1 MVKNNITIEDAR
13 LIFRNFAGEESKF
26 NAKGKRNFCVVL
38 DPELAKDLED
48 DGWNVKWPP
57 AREDGEERDPYI
69 QVKVSFG
76 QFPPKVVLISSQG
89 KLKLD
94 EDTIGTLD
102 YAAIEVA
109 DVIIR
114 PYNYE
119 VNGKKGVSAYLKS
132 LYVTIQEDE
141 LDRKYSDIPDVSNP
155 ERVFVDED

>member
-1 MVKNNITIEDAR
+1 MVKKNITIEDAK

-26 NAKGKRNFCVVL
+26 NSKGKRNFCVLL
-38 DPELAKDLED
+38 DPETAKELEE

-57 AREDGEERDPYI
+57 ARENGEERDPYL
-69 QVKVSFG
+69 QVKVSFDN
-76 QFPPKVVLISSQG
+76 FPPKVIIVSSQG
-89 KLKLD
+89 KTRLD
-94 EDTIGTLD
+94 ADTINTLD
-102 YAAIEVA
+102 YASIETA

-141 LDRKYSDIPDVSNP
+141 LDLKYADIPDASNP
-155 ERVFVDED
+155 GRIFDED